1 MLILNGHKIFST
13 LIGDQTMT
21 IGNAMDFIKRG
32 INDSELRGRLN
43 AAPGKK
49 QLDDILSFEHLH
61 FSHHE
66 FEEAH
71 RNLLTK
77 CKQAQAANQLM
88 EFKNWW
94 ELLIRLSEP
103 ATGSG
108 ACNGCCGKQSN
119 SNSNAK

>member
-1 MLILNGHKIFST
+1 
-13 LIGDQTMT
+13 MT

-32 INDSELRGRLN
+32 INDRELRGRLN
-43 AAPGKK
+43 TAPSKRE
-49 QLDDILSFEHLH
+49 LDEILSFEHLI

-77 CKQAQAANQLM
+77 CTEQEAANRLM

-94 ELLIRLSEP
+94 ELLTCLSEQAP
-103 ATGSG
+103 RSCG
-108 ACNGCCGKQSN
+108 CNGCCGEQSP
-119 SNSNAK
+119 